1 MLFDVIEVFEVFGVM
16 VVQSRKLPMCQM
28 HSESVVVV
36 DFVNFVDFGKSSRKK
51 WNFVMNFV
59 DFVVE

>member
-1 MLFDVIEVFEVFGVM
+1 MLFEVFGVM
-16 VVQSRKLPMCQM
+16 MVVRNRKLPMCQM

-51 WNFVMNFV
+51 WNFV
-59 DFVVE
+59 DFEAE

>member
-1 MLFDVIEVFEVFGVM
+1 MLFGVIEVFEVFGVM

-36 DFVNFVDFGKSSRKK
+36 DFGKSSRKK

-59 DFVVE
+59 DFVAE